1 MADLTNQ
8 LQAAAGASTGVA
20 SDANFQNTVL
30 LLHGDGTNG
39 AQNNTFIDSST
50 NNFTITRNGNTT
62 QGTFTPFSKPDGRWG
77 NFFDGNGDKLT
88 LAANAAFVMG
98 SGDFTLEA
106 WVYQTGKTDS
116 YPRVVHFGP
125 YWSDNNAWGINAR
138 DNDHPTKITLASFK
152 LGGRV
157 LISSSDFALNTWNH
171 VVVTRA
177 SGVFRLFVNGVL
189 EAVNSSFVG
198 TTIESSTTNSV
209 CVGSA
214 IDRSVEEDF
223 LGYVSN
229 ARVVK
234 GSVVSDYAT
243 SSTTVGATI
252 FTPPTSPLTA
262 VSGTSL
268 LTCQSNRFKDNSSN
282 NFAITRN
289 GDVRVT
295 PFSPFPITT
304 AYSTSVNGGAGY
316 FDGSDW
322 LISDPAGITNAINF
336 GTGDFEISCWCYPT
350 SYATSRAI
358 VDMRAANGPSFGLI
372 SLTTTGAL
380 DFYDGT
386 SRITSNTAPLNAWNH
401 LVVSR
406 VSGTLKMFINGV
418 EGYSAANT
426 SNYNGTKLT
435 IGTHVATTL
444 SWMLGYIADLRIVKG
459 SGVTSVTVPTAPA
472 TVITN
477 TTFLANF
484 TNAGIF
490 DNTGFN
496 ALETVGNAQIDTTVK
511 KYGTGSMEF
520 DGNGDAL
527 IVYDPSFVNSPGG
540 GDWTFECWVYFNAL
554 PANYTALYH
563 LKNDASTSTTV
574 FIVEVTSA
582 GKLSLSTGTALIV
595 DGTSSLLTTGS
606 WIHIAVTRSSG
617 TIRTFINGT
626 QDKSVS
632 NTTTYNGTY
641 DLIGVWRYS
650 GSDFYLNG
658 YIDDLRIT
666 KGIARYTTTFTP
678 PTAALPDIGA

>member
-20 SDANFQNTVL
+20 SDADFENTVL

-39 AQNNTFIDSST
+39 AQNNTFLDSST

-77 NFFDGNGDKLT
+77 NYFGATGTNIYNAS
-88 LAANAAFVMG
+88 AALIGATA
-98 SGDFTLEA
+98 STFTLEA
-106 WVYQTGKTDS
+106 WIYMTSAPVDTGEAGNHGSLIIPDGVYNTNTVYMS
-116 YPRVVHFGP
+116 FGP
-125 YWSDNNAWGINAR
+125 VSNRKLLFQWFTGVPNSVYYDTPLNLNQWYHVAVVANAGALSMYVDGVSVSLIG
-138 DNDHPTKITLASFK
+138 TTTLANRNGTSNNFCV
-152 LGGRV
+152 GGSGQYQFIGYTSNVRV
-157 LISSSDFALNTWNH
+157 TNT
-171 VVVTRA
+171 
-177 SGVFRLFVNGVL
+177 
-189 EAVNSSFVG
+189 AVYTSNF
-198 TTIESSTTNSV
+198 TPSTT
-209 CVGSA
+209 
-214 IDRSVEEDF
+214 
-223 LGYVSN
+223 
-229 ARVVK
+229 
-234 GSVVSDYAT
+234 
-243 SSTTVGATI
+243 
-252 FTPPTSPLTA
+252 PLTA
-262 VSGTSL
+262 ISGTQL
-268 LTCQSNRFKDNSSN
+268 LTCQSNRFVDNSSN
-282 NFAITRN
+282 ARALSRGGSPT
-289 GDVRVT
+289 VT

-444 SWMLGYIADLRIVKG
+444 SWMLGYIANLRIVKG

-472 TVITN
+472 TAITN

-496 ALETVGNAQIDTTVK
+496 ALETVGNAQIDTTTK

-520 DGNGDAL
+520 DGAGDYL
-527 IVYDPSFVNSPGG
+527 TYTILDSDFGSGDFTIEFWFYKLTTGGQRIVSARANNDGLTIGVNSSNLLVAFYGDSTATGVITGTTTIAINTWYHVALVRSGG
-540 GDWTFECWVYFNAL
+540 
-554 PANYTALYH
+554 TATLY
-563 LKNDASTSTTV
+563 LDGA
-574 FIVEVTSA
+574 
-582 GKLSLSTGTALIV
+582 STGTPTSWSAKTFTSTAYRI
-595 DGTSSLLTTGS
+595 GSSLDS
-606 WIHIAVTRSSG
+606 RNEH
-617 TIRTFINGT
+617 FNGF
-626 QDKSVS
+626 V
-632 NTTTYNGTY
+632 
-641 DLIGVWRYS
+641 
-650 GSDFYLNG
+650 
-658 YIDDLRIT
+658 DDLRIT

-678 PTAALPDIGA
+678 PTAALPDLGA